1 MRRLP
6 FFSNMAIP
14 KDNKKEELLKELINN
29 LSNPIH
35 KRLIEAYKSD
45 NPLESM
51 ESELGKIL
59 LEIYNEA

>member
-1 MRRLP
+1 
-6 FFSNMAIP
+6 MAIP
-14 KDNKKEELLKELINN
+14 KDNKKEELLKELISN
-29 LSNPIH
+29 LSNPTH